1 MVTKAFELSRD
12 IYRIRLLDALEQH
25 AVMLMKDPFANY
37 AIQVRK
43 KRVADA

>member
-25 AVMLMKDPFANY
+25 AVVLMKDPFANY
-37 AIQVRK
+37 AIQVWK
-43 KRVADA
+43 KRVADG